1 MRELRHIFRNGF
13 VCIRRFRASDC
24 RLLPLVLDPPL
35 LLKNHAAPSQLALQ
49 VRAAHLP
56 WPPTDLRWAPHCV
69 ASVLCSAPP
78 QAGIQPRAPAAGSG
92 SAAAASG
99 ATGGAAAPAQ
109 GVPTEAAAEAAA
121 AEAREREARGAAEE
135 EAARRAMARG
145 LRLFALYVAA
155 GGGLCMRQT
164 VWRRLM
170 PVLHPDKGGDVA
182 VFQHVSALKRQLDA
196 GEAATLSYP

>member
-1 MRELRHIFRNGF
+1 M
-13 VCIRRFRASDC
+13 
-24 RLLPLVLDPPL
+24 
-35 LLKNHAAPSQLALQ
+35 
-49 VRAAHLP
+49 
-56 WPPTDLRWAPHCV
+56 
-69 ASVLCSAPP
+69 
-78 QAGIQPRAPAAGSG
+78 
-92 SAAAASG
+92 
-99 ATGGAAAPAQ
+99 
-109 GVPTEAAAEAAA
+109 PTEAAAEAAA